1 MAPNIATNT
10 AVELD
15 ELLAFVRPRHRA
27 ILLTTRSD
35 GRPQGSPLTCGVDDA
50 GRIVVSTYP
59 ERAKTR
65 NAKRDARV
73 SVIVLSDE
81 WNGPWVQV
89 DGSAE
94 VIDSPESAEPLV
106 EYFRNISG
114 EHPDWD
120 EYRAAM
126 VKQGK
131 SIIRITWSGGGRSPP
146 AASRPVWRPTAE
158 RTAGDGGRRDRRGA
172 EYAFQRSRIAFQRS
186 CNAPRRSRI
195 ASMPAISR
203 SRAKVKSRSRI
214 SSTVSPPRASITSC
228 EDSMMSLRCGWS
240 RIVAIACW

>member
-35 GRPQGSPLTCGVDDA
+35 GRPQGSPLTCGVDDS

-59 ERAKTR
+59 ERAKAR
-65 NAKRDARV
+65 NAKRDERV
-73 SVIVLSDE
+73 SVIVLSDD
-81 WNGPWVQV
+81 WDGAWVQI

-94 VIDSPESAEPLV
+94 VIDAPDSVEPLV

-131 SIIRITWSGGGRSPP
+131 SIIRITPERWGPIATGGFP
-146 AASRPVWRPTAE
+146 AHL
-158 RTAGDGGRRDRRGA
+158 
-172 EYAFQRSRIAFQRS
+172 
-186 CNAPRRSRI
+186 AP
-195 ASMPAISR
+195 
-203 SRAKVKSRSRI
+203 
-214 SSTVSPPRASITSC
+214 
-228 EDSMMSLRCGWS
+228 GN
-240 RIVAIACW
+240 